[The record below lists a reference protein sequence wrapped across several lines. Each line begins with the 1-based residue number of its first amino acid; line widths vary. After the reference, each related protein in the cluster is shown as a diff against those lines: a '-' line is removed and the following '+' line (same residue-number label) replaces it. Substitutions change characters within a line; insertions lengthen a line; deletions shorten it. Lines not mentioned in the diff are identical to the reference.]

1 MTSMPSA
8 LRRLACSPAPPRQM
22 PLTAHP
28 LHLPLCSMEF
38 HQDWDSCVGHCR
50 QPGTFFYCLQ
60 AQQPVHMWQHNPL
73 ESFYSLIY
81 EPGRIIGDKV
91 IAVCNHVF
99 IASSGMLP
107 SRMIVFQLS
116 LFWCQPGM
124 TDGKASLQKSRHAG
138 DTLTF
143 KLIKPLRS

>member
-1 MTSMPSA
+1 MPSA
-8 LRRLACSPAPPRQM
+8 LRRLACSSAPPKAKT
-22 PLTAHP
+22 LTAHP

-38 HQDWDSCVGHCR
+38 HQDWDSCGRALPTARHI
-50 QPGTFFYCLQ
+50 FYCLQ

-107 SRMIVFQLS
+107 SRMMVFQLS
-116 LFWCQPGM
+116 LVLVP
-124 TDGKASLQKSRHAG
+124 AG
-138 DTLTF
+138 DDRWEGISPEVSPGRRYLD
-143 KLIKPLRS
+143 I